1 MSGAL
6 MKKIVAFVN
15 LNSGSVPRGADEAL
29 ARALSELGYSAEVI
43 AFEEGDMKA
52 VLQHA
57 IDQSPDYLIAW
68 GGDGSINCALSLAG
82 ANGPAVLALPGGTM
96 NLLHKRLHHDRTEW
110 EDILVSALTAPEV
123 VPWAAGEVEGQRFYV
138 AVMVGRLTCLS
149 ESRELFRK
157 GAFLE
162 AIGAAANNAV
172 FDMESRL
179 QLRSHIGARIVS
191 TEATA
196 GAIVLAGERR
206 PRFEVAAIDPAS
218 QLDLVSVGFQ
228 SLLSGWRD
236 AEDVSV
242 ETASAVTVE
251 DIHGD
256 VIPATIDGE
265 PCELPAVS
273 EFRLIPEAARVLR
286 AKPVS

>member
-1 MSGAL
+1 

-15 LNSGSVPRGADEAL
+15 LASGSVPRGGDEAL
-29 ARALSELGYSAEVI
+29 GRVISELGYEADII
-43 AFEEGDMKA
+43 AFEKGDVKIA
-52 VLQHA
+52 LQHA

-68 GGDGSINCALSLAG
+68 GGDGSINCALRLAG
-82 ANGPAVLALPGGTM
+82 ADGPAVLALPGGTM
-96 NLLHKRLHHDRTEW
+96 NLLHQRLHHDRTEW
-110 EDILVSALTAPEV
+110 EDILVSALAEPEV
-123 VPWAAGEVEGQRFYV
+123 ASWAAGEVEGQRFYV
-138 AVMVGRLTCLS
+138 AAMVGRLTCLS

-157 GAFLE
+157 GAFLD
-162 AIGAAANNAV
+162 AISAAAKNEV

-179 QLRSHIGARIVS
+179 QLRSHAGACIVS

-242 ETASAVTVE
+242 ETANAVTVE

-265 PCELPAVS
+265 PCELAPVA
-273 EFRLIPEAARVLR
+273 EFRVIPKAARVLR
-286 AKPVS
+286 AQPVS